1 MNKQNCARG
10 AAVASS
16 GEGEAQ
22 TTPERF
28 VPVAC
33 STQIALEDTNARW
46 RSLATDAHT
55 YTLLMDRQTV
65 DQISCFQSNIENFL
79 GTVKIPVGLAGP
91 LRVNGRSAQG
101 NYAIPLATSEAALV
115 ASYHR
120 GALLLSEAGGCDAL
134 VVDEG
139 VGRTPGFAFH
149 TLAQCAAFARWVQTH
164 EEELQQAASHTTRHG
179 QLTRIQPLIEGN
191 HLYLHLDFHTADAA
205 GQNMVTIASEAIC
218 AYLHKHC
225 PIQPQYAFVEA
236 NLSGDKKA
244 TSRSLHTVRG
254 KRVSAEASIPAELL
268 KKRLHTTPQRMED
281 YWRTGA
287 IGAVLSG
294 AIGIQGHF
302 ANGLAALYIACGQ
315 DAACIAESAIGI
327 TRFEVTAQGNLYAAV
342 TLPNLIVGTVGGGT
356 GLPSQR
362 ACLDILGLAGSGYA
376 RAFAEVC
383 AGLCLAGELSL
394 VAALCA
400 GHFTRAHR
408 RLARERAEREV
419 SHG

>member
-1 MNKQNCARG
+1 MNEHKHTGDCAPG
-10 AAVASS
+10 EESVAT
-16 GEGEAQ
+16 AQ
-22 TTPERF
+22 RF

-33 STQIALEDTNARW
+33 STRIALEDTNARW
-46 RSLATDAHT
+46 DLLATDKQNYAV
-55 YTLLMDRQTV
+55 LMDRQTV
-65 DQISCFQSNIENFL
+65 DHISCFQSSIENFL

-91 LRVNGRSAQG
+91 LRVNGQFARG
-101 NYAIPLATSEAALV
+101 DYAIPLATSEAALV

-120 GALLLSEAGGCDAL
+120 GAQLSSEAGGCDVL
-134 VVDEG
+134 LLDEG
-139 VGRTPGFAFH
+139 VGRSPGFVFR
-149 TLAQCAAFARWVQTH
+149 TLTECAAFANWVQAH
-164 EEELQQAASHTTRHG
+164 LEEIQSVAGSTTRYG

-191 HLYLHLDFHTADAA
+191 HLYLHLDFRTADAA

-218 AYLHKHC
+218 AYLLEHC
-225 PIQPQYAFVEA
+225 PCQPRYSFVEA

-244 TSRSLHTVRG
+244 SARSLQTVRG
-254 KRVSAEASIPAELL
+254 RRVSAEVHIPAELVS
-268 KKRLHTTPQRMED
+268 KRLHTTPERMQD

-294 AIGIQGHF
+294 AIGVQGHF

-327 TRFEVTAQGNLYAAV
+327 TRLEATSQGALYATV

-362 ACLDILGLAGSGYA
+362 ACLDILGLAGPGNA
-376 RAFAEVC
+376 RALAEVC
-383 AGLCLAGELSL
+383 AGLCLAGEISL

-408 RLARERAEREV
+408 RLARGRTESEAR
-419 SHG
+419 HG